1 MPRWRA
7 CWAAA
12 QITGVLVS
20 SYVWLLLA
28 LTSPTATAAVVLVGV
43 GYVVGRTSRAGMWW
57 RFGARPATSA
67 ERDRVLAA
75 TVPVTALRGR
85 HEPTIWIGRRMDTG
99 AVVMVGERHLVVRE
113 DVLRRV
119 LTGDLADEQVSAL
132 VTHALGQRHVR
143 GSALVA
149 AAEVYCLPWELV
161 AVAANHVGRVG
172 RRVPLLPLAWRAR
185 WVVFGMALI
194 DSVRGSR
201 WLALVGVALIALLSW
216 STGYLQRR
224 WIKRIH
230 ALGQQRIL
238 ADCFGPALAGLC
250 GHVPGVKD
258 GRSASRHFDGSSRVM
273 SHRGGQGDG
282 CYADKLL
289 PPTGAPRV
297 ADTDPGE
304 RFRYGRSD
312 R

>member
-28 LTSPTATAAVVLVGV
+28 LAFPAATAAIVLAGV
-43 GYVVGRTSRAGMWW
+43 GYVVGRTGRAGMWW

-67 ERDRVLAA
+67 EQHRVLAA

-85 HEPTIWIGRRMDTG
+85 HEPAIWIGLRMDTG
-99 AVVMVGERHLVVRE
+99 AVVMVGERHLVVGA

-132 VTHALGQRHVR
+132 VTHALGQRHMH
-143 GSALVA
+143 GSPLVA
-149 AAEVYCLPWELV
+149 AVEVYCLPWELV
-161 AVAANHVGRVG
+161 AMVANHVGRAR

-201 WLALVGVALIALLSW
+201 WPALIGVALIALLSLT
-216 STGYLQRR
+216 TGYLQGR
-224 WIKRIH
+224 WIKRMH
-230 ALGQQRIL
+230 ALGQQRAA
-238 ADCFGPALAGLC
+238 ADGFGPALAGPC
-250 GHVPGVKD
+250 AHCT
-258 GRSASRHFDGSSRVM
+258 ASRMAVRRVET
-273 SHRGGQGDG
+273 
-282 CYADKLL
+282 L
-289 PPTGAPRV
+289 TEGA
-297 ADTDPGE
+297 
-304 RFRYGRSD
+304 RS
-312 R
+312 